1 MIVPG
6 HQSQVVSN
14 SFKHGCRYIVPQS
27 LELITDTNWMHM
39 SKPGTYR
46 QNVFYK
52 ILNIYNYKIIFY
64 INYLQQNSSFSLP
77 FPPVMDYNFTLI

>member
-1 MIVPG
+1 MTVPG
-6 HQSQVVSN
+6 HQSRVVSN

-52 ILNIYNYKIIFY
+52 NFK
-64 INYLQQNSSFSLP
+64 YL
-77 FPPVMDYNFTLI
+77 

>member
-1 MIVPG
+1 MTVPG
-6 HQSQVVSN
+6 YQSRIVSN
-14 SFKHGCRYIVPQS
+14 SFKHGCRFIVSQS
-27 LELITDTNWMHM
+27 LELIIDTNWMHM

-64 INYLQQNSSFSLP
+64 INYLLQNSFLQFTFSP
-77 FPPVMDYNFTLI
+77 Q